1 MKKRTYWNI
10 LTEDILQ
17 NRPLVFF
24 TILTAILSFG
34 FAVTH
39 FSIGIDDMASSYYL
53 SADSLGNMVQQGRL
67 LHMDLNTLTRTLE
80 FLPFFMDFV
89 GAFLFTVSALLYCTL
104 FYQATEGKLT
114 TAALT
119 VFTCVYL
126 SSSITA
132 EKFIYQ
138 LDVLVTMLSY
148 CCGAVSLM
156 YAQLYVKKK
165 DVSAFLKSFATL
177 VLSIASYESFI
188 FLYVC
193 GVFALMVL
201 EALYCD
207 DYRSFRSILLD
218 GLKYAL
224 ILITTVFLY
233 YGLVALVQRSTGQYG
248 IFVRDS
254 IWNTSTVGFFPTFA
268 AITGNITQYFA
279 QSLSLRYIPIIAFCL
294 FSLAGT
300 AMSLILSFRKKN
312 GWLALCFLALFLSN
326 FFIHYAIGSFT
337 ARAAQT
343 FCFFAGFCG
352 LLLVETF
359 RSQPL
364 LKNTACAAMVL
375 LVFIQ
380 SADMTRW
387 FYNDYAR
394 YQKEK
399 FVIDTIANKL
409 VSEYDPSKPL
419 IFTNAPLFG
428 HLNTDI
434 YPGRQQNGNSL
445 IYWMGYA
452 FEDKTQ
458 PFITEVFRFH
468 GYDFVQ
474 SPTPEQYDAACE
486 KAEAMAIWPQR
497 GSIQEF
503 QDFIVVNFG

>member
-10 LTEDILQ
+10 LTQDILQ
-17 NRPLVFF
+17 NKILLFCTV
-24 TILTAILSFG
+24 LTAILSFG

-53 SADSLGNMVQQGRL
+53 SASTLGNMVQQGRL
-67 LHMDLNTLTRTLE
+67 LHVGLNTVTRSLE
-80 FLPFFMDFV
+80 FIPFFMDFV
-89 GAFLFTVSALLYCTL
+89 GAFLFTVSALLYCAL
-104 FYQATEGKLT
+104 FQHATDSKLT

-119 VFTCVYL
+119 VFACVYL

-138 LDVLVTMLSY
+138 LDVMVTMISY
-148 CCGAVSLM
+148 CCGAIALM
-156 YAQLYVKKK
+156 YARQYVREKER
-165 DVSAFLKSFATL
+165 SAFFKSFALL

-193 GVFALMVL
+193 GVFALMIL
-201 EALYCD
+201 EAVYRNT
-207 DYRSFRSILLD
+207 YRSFRHILLD

-224 ILITTVFLY
+224 ILITTVILY
-233 YGLVALVQRSTGQYG
+233 YALVALVQHTTGQYG
-248 IFVRDS
+248 IFVRPS
-254 IWNTSTVGFFPTFA
+254 IWETATEGFLSTFA
-268 AITGNITQYFA
+268 TITQNITQYFV

-294 FSLAGT
+294 FSLAG
-300 AMSLILSFRKKN
+300 AAICLILSIRTKN
-312 GWLALCFLALFLSN
+312 GWLSFCFLALFLSN
-326 FFIHYAIGSFT
+326 LFIHYAVGAFT

-359 RSQPL
+359 RGKAL
-364 LKNTACAAMVL
+364 LKNTVCAAMVL

-380 SADMTRW
+380 AADMTRW

-399 FVIDTIANKL
+399 FVIDTIANKI
-409 VSEYDPSKPL
+409 VSDYDASKPL
-419 IFTNAPLFG
+419 IFTNSPIFG
-428 HLNTDI
+428 HLNTAV

-468 GYDFVQ
+468 GYDFIL
-474 SPTPEQYDAACE
+474 SPTPEQYDAAHE
-486 KAEAMAIWPQR
+486 KAQAMAVWPQK

-503 QDFIVVNFG
+503 QDYIVVNFG

>member
-10 LTEDILQ
+10 LAEDILQ
-17 NRPLVFF
+17 NKILLFCTV
-24 TILTAILSFG
+24 LTAVLSFG

-80 FLPFFMDFV
+80 YLPFFMDFV
-89 GAFLFTVSALLYCTL
+89 GAFLFTVSALLYCAL
-104 FYQATEGKLT
+104 LQYVTEGKLT

-126 SSSITA
+126 SSSITV

-138 LDVLVTMLSY
+138 LDVMVTMLSY
-148 CCGAVSLM
+148 CCGAIALM
-156 YAQLYVKKK
+156 YAREYVKEK
-165 DVSAFLKSFATL
+165 DFSAFLKAFALL

-193 GVFALMVL
+193 GVFAVMIL

-207 DYRSFRSILLD
+207 GYRSFRSILRD

-224 ILITTVFLY
+224 VLLLTVFLY
-233 YGLVALVQRSTGQYG
+233 YALVAVVQLTTGQYG

-254 IWNTSTVGFFPTFA
+254 IWNTSTVGFFLTFA
-268 AITGNITQYFA
+268 AITGNIIQYFA
-279 QSLSLRYIPIIAFCL
+279 QSLSVRYIPILSFCL
-294 FSLAGT
+294 FSLAGMAVT
-300 AMSLILSFRKKN
+300 LLLSIRKKN
-312 GWLALCFLALFLSN
+312 GWLSLCFLALFFSN
-326 FFIHYAIGSFT
+326 FFIHYAVGAFT

-359 RSQPL
+359 RGQPL
-364 LKNTACAAMVL
+364 LKNTVCAAMVL
-375 LVFIQ
+375 LVFMQ

-409 VSEYDPSKPL
+409 VSEHDPSKPL

-428 HLNTDI
+428 HLNTDV

-486 KAEAMAIWPQR
+486 KAEAMAAWPQR